1 MKWSAS
7 KNSPRKKPCE
17 GSDRVWT
24 RHERRASQVHQSWFC
39 FIVPI
44 NKRTY
49 LKLLNRTGKW
59 IYALT
64 SCLNKTGNLGKFKWW
79 KLVHDLLNCL
89 SGTRSSWMMPPLLK
103 QTAFKGTWTPGMT
116 YKVFC
121 VCVSKV
127 LFVVLSSQTIPDFT
141 LYLWSYGVMTMTW
154 WSLATSVC
162 QSCG

>member
-1 MKWSAS
+1 MWRFRPRINETWEESVAGSSELVLFYCAHKQ
-7 KNSPRKKPCE
+7 KNVS
-17 GSDRVWT
+17 
-24 RHERRASQVHQSWFC
+24 
-39 FIVPI
+39 
-44 NKRTY
+44 
-49 LKLLNRTGKW
+49 KLLNRTGKW

-64 SCLNKTGNLGKFKWW
+64 SCLNKTGNLGKFEWW

-103 QTAFKGTWTPGMT
+103 QTAFKGTWTTGMT